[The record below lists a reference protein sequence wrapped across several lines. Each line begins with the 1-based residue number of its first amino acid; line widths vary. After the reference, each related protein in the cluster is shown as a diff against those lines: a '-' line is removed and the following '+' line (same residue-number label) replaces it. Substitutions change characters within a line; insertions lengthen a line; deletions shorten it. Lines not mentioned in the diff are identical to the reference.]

1 MKKLVSLLGVAA
13 GMAMLSGCAVA
24 GPGIVTG
31 SIYSG
36 YNLGG
41 GVGPGTGAKSGEACV
56 MSILGIVAL
65 GDGSIDAAKKD
76 GGVTQVASVDH
87 SVFSILGIYANVC
100 TKVTGQ

>member
-1 MKKLVSLLGVAA
+1 MKKLIALLGVAA
-13 GMAMLSGCAVA
+13 GMTMLSGCAFT
-24 GPGIVTG
+24 GPGLATG

-36 YNLGG
+36 YTLGS
-41 GVGPGTGAKSGEACV
+41 GVGPGTGTKSGEACV

-87 SVFSILGIYANVC
+87 TVFSILGIYGNVC

>member
-1 MKKLVSLLGVAA
+1 MKKFVALLGMAA
-13 GMAMLSGCAVA
+13 GLGMLSGCAIA
-24 GPGIVTG
+24 GPGLVNG

-36 YNLGG
+36 YSLGS
-41 GVGPGTGAKSGEACV
+41 GVGPGTGTKSGEACA
-56 MSILGIVAL
+56 MSILGVVAL